1 MTDPTQELPLEN
13 FPKPTLYRLQNS
25 EGQDVRQRTEV
36 TGEPASIAAVFAD
49 RNLAEEFSANA
60 RDLGMED
67 FAGCEPATLS
77 SWSELEE
84 FASEGS
90 DYVLVVSTSGT
101 GLFHA
106 SDVVHHATESAGGM
120 QFPIY
125 VISDERGESPLI
137 LVPSNGEEILMAAL
151 FTTPDKAR
159 AFRERAA
166 QLELPDGFGEIST
179 PDGLS
184 RHALV
189 ARKAGADYAVLDP
202 DSGLSEAI
210 PLEEFIG

>member
-1 MTDPTQELPLEN
+1 MA
-13 FPKPTLYRLQNS
+13 
-25 EGQDVRQRTEV
+25 
-36 TGEPASIAAVFAD
+36 GEPASIVAVFAD
-49 RNLAEEFSANA
+49 RALAEEFSANA
-60 RDLGMED
+60 QELGMDD

-77 SWSELEE
+77 SWNEIEE
-84 FASEGS
+84 FVSDGP
-90 DYVLVVSTSGT
+90 DYVLVVTTGGT

-106 SDVVHHATESAGGM
+106 SDVVHHAAETAGGM
-120 QFPIY
+120 RFPIY

-137 LVPSNGEEILMAAL
+137 LVPSNGEEILVAAL

-159 AFRERAA
+159 AFRQRAPH
-166 QLELPDGFGEIST
+166 LELPDGFGEIST
-179 PDGLS
+179 HDGLS

-210 PLEEFIG
+210 PLGEFIG